1 MTELEKQ
8 EARLKAALAAID
20 ADCEKLAKINRELR
34 ELVTTVIVAAKNA
47 PDQRIPD
54 AVMK

>member
-1 MTELEKQ
+1 MTELDKQ
-8 EARLKAALAAID
+8 EARLKKALAD
-20 ADCEKLAKINRELR
+20 LDKDCSELAEITRELR